1 VRISD
6 GHVEDEIEMQKPQTS
21 RRRLL
26 QGVGALAATGA
37 AWPARAALFPSQ
49 TINFIVPDSGGGS
62 FDAYVRKFS
71 QLMQPY
77 LTPSVN
83 VEPLTIPGAGGQ
95 AAVFN
100 LLHDA
105 PDGYNIGMV
114 NVPGLFT
121 AQYNKK
127 HKPLDLSSLT
137 WVANLGRESYGVA
150 VSATSDIHGI
160 DDLRKLSKTRK
171 VSFSSTGFG
180 STDYFATRV
189 FSTALGLNF
198 RQVLGYTGSSPTM
211 IAVARGDVD
220 AVVHSLATLEAMQ
233 SSGLIRVIF
242 AFQDHAAGPG
252 IETASSVG
260 QPELAEIYQWR
271 PVAAPPAVPADIVK
285 TLAGALVAAA
295 GTPDAAAWARTAGTT
310 LYPLDAAGTLAM
322 VQAQRA
328 LVKKWKFVLA

>member
-1 VRISD
+1 MISNPA
-6 GHVEDEIEMQKPQTS
+6 HLS
-21 RRRLL
+21 RRRLV
-26 QGVGALAATGA
+26 QGSAGLAAACLAPHFAEAGV
-37 AWPARAALFPSQ
+37 FPSQ

-71 QLMQPY
+71 ELMAPY
-77 LTPSVN
+77 LKPTVN
-83 VEPLTIPGAGGQ
+83 VEPLTLPGAGGQ

-100 LLHDA
+100 LLHDQ

-127 HKPLDLSSLT
+127 HKPLDLSKLS

-150 VSATSDIHGI
+150 VSAKSNIHDIA
-160 DDLRKLSKTRK
+160 DLKKLSKTRK
-171 VSFSSTGFG
+171 IAFSSTGFG

-189 FSTALGLNF
+189 FNNALGLNF

-220 AVVHSLATLEAMQ
+220 AVVHSLATLQALQ
-233 SSGLIRVIF
+233 GSGLIRIIF
-242 AFQDHAAGPG
+242 AFQDQEPG
-252 IETASSVG
+252 VENAISIG

-271 PVAAPPAVPADIVK
+271 PVAAPPGLPDSIVK
-285 TLAGALVAAA
+285 ILSDALTEAA
-295 GTPDAAAWARTAGTT
+295 GTKDAAAWAKTAGTT
-310 LYPLDAAGTLAM
+310 LYPLDHEGTLNM
-322 VQAQRA
+322 VKTQMA
-328 LVKKWKFVLA
+328 LVDQWKSALT